1 VNSSC
6 ETVRSLL
13 VEDPGCSSRHD
24 PAVERHLEK
33 CDACRQFAE
42 AEERLAT
49 IFSDAS
55 PPPDPVLQRRVI
67 MTIKAFEVRRRR
79 LALLPVAAS
88 AIFVLF
94 GVTLMGGVP
103 GASLMASLPAW
114 TGGGWSVVTAMLMD
128 IVGAMQAVASGVAG
142 VISVSM
148 LFGAFTIV
156 VVGIGVMV
164 LALKR
169 WKRSA
174 PWSVRS

>member
-1 VNSSC
+1 M
-6 ETVRSLL
+6 
-13 VEDPGCSSRHD
+13 
-24 PAVERHLEK
+24 A
-33 CDACRQFAE
+33 
-42 AEERLAT
+42 
-49 IFSDAS
+49 
-55 PPPDPVLQRRVI
+55 
-67 MTIKAFEVRRRR
+67 IKAVEVRRRR

-88 AIFVLF
+88 AIFVLL

-128 IVGAMQAVASGVAG
+128 VVGAMHAVASGVAG
-142 VISVSM
+142 VISASM
-148 LFGAFTIV
+148 LFGAFTAV

-164 LALKR
+164 LTSKR